1 MVFARA
7 GDVKAS
13 EISCLFMIALAGF
26 KVLSVLEV
34 RGCCFIAGWSAK
46 GVECFILFAGFL
58 VGLKGFGVLTVVE
71 AF

>member
-1 MVFARA
+1 
-7 GDVKAS
+7 
-13 EISCLFMIALAGF
+13 MIALAGF

-34 RGCCFIAGWSAK
+34 LGCCFIAGWSAK